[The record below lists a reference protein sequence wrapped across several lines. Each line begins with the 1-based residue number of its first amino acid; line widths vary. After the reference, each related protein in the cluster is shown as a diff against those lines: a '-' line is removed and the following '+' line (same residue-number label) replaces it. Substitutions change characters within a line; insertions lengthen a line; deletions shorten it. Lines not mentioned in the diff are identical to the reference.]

1 MGKDSS
7 LMRVGKNTKVSA
19 LANRI
24 LDQVRQSGYVTLETV
39 GPGAVNQA
47 VKAVARARQTA
58 ELEGS
63 SLVIVPQ
70 LADIPLGHGSQTAVL
85 LTVVDIS
92 GNADWL

>member
-1 MGKDSS
+1 MNDSS
-7 LMRVGKNTKVSA
+7 VIRIGQNTKVST
-19 LANRI
+19 LATRI
-24 LDQVRQSGYVTLETV
+24 LDQVRKSGYVTLETV

-70 LADIPLGHGSQTAVL
+70 LVEIPMGCTSPLSTSRKTPTGYRR
-85 LTVVDIS
+85 
-92 GNADWL
+92 